1 MHLKIKIIISNI
13 PSLLFIDKCY
23 KGILIDK
30 NISFSYQHPKISAII
45 PVYNAEKYIHYS
57 LRSIQNQKMKDIEII
72 IVDDKSN
79 DKTIEIIHK
88 FMEEDK
94 RIKLIEN
101 KNRRQILFSKSIGA
115 LNSKGKYIIEL
126 DQDDMFFRDDA
137 FDIIYNES
145 EINDLDFLSFEYISA
160 KNGSKKIKFIN
171 NFIKEKNKVIKQPDL
186 KYSMFKEN
194 NCLLWGHLIRANI
207 YKKVIYHLWPIIINY
222 KIIFQED
229 FIITF
234 FIFTFAKKFKK
245 INKNIFFHFN
255 NKKSVS
261 EDYENNSEYYLSI
274 IFAGN
279 IFYDF
284 YFDSYPKDIEFMM
297 NYLDFITNHFKKAKI
312 LYNSFFNYFF
322 GKILSNRYLSSEN
335 KIYIEKTFQINLG
348 LFEQL
353 NINQDILS
361 IESQIQKKRNN
372 NNIIKIS
379 IIIIYSNLENLTN
392 VISLINNQIFECYEI
407 ILIFD
412 NEEEKIDE
420 IFIKYIK
427 SFENIKLIKNNK
439 TKGKIYSIYKAITI
453 IKGKYLLILDQN
465 CFFSKN
471 DALKNIYE
479 DIEKEDLD
487 IIEFNLY
494 KITTSNNISLY
505 RCKHFLSQFNIS
517 QIKYNSNFDDIDIS
531 KELLTNKLIKS
542 NFFRDILKKYNLND
556 SEIIIEYYYNDI
568 FNFIINSNE
577 YKFKRTNSANI
588 YMNENYFEKKK
599 FNDFTTENNKLVNES
614 IFYINFIFD
623 NSKNT
628 NEDKKIIIHDF
639 FNVLSI
645 IYNKFTDISKSSLE
659 LLQKFIDC
667 KYISEQNKNLL
678 KFYYYSL
685 IN

>member
-1 MHLKIKIIISNI
+1 
-13 PSLLFIDKCY
+13 
-23 KGILIDK
+23 
-30 NISFSYQHPKISAII
+30 
-45 PVYNAEKYIHYS
+45 
-57 LRSIQNQKMKDIEII
+57 MKDIEII

-101 KNRRQILFSKSIGA
+101 KNRRKILFSKSIGA

-145 EINDLDFLSFEYISA
+145 EINDLDFLSFEFISA
-160 KNGSKKIKFIN
+160 KNDSKKIKFIN

-186 KYSMFKEN
+186 KYSIFKQN
-194 NCLLWGHLIRANI
+194 NCLLWGHLIRTNI

-229 FIITF
+229 YIITF

-297 NYLDFITNHFKKAKI
+297 NYLDFINNHFKKAKI

-335 KIYIEKTFQINLG
+335 KIYIEKTFHINLG

-392 VISLINNQIFECYEI
+392 VISLINNQIFEYYEI

-420 IFIKYIK
+420 I
-427 SFENIKLIKNNK
+427 NKN
-439 TKGKIYSIYKAITI
+439 
-453 IKGKYLLILDQN
+453 
-465 CFFSKN
+465 
-471 DALKNIYE
+471 
-479 DIEKEDLD
+479 
-487 IIEFNLY
+487 
-494 KITTSNNISLY
+494 
-505 RCKHFLSQFNIS
+505 
-517 QIKYNSNFDDIDIS
+517 
-531 KELLTNKLIKS
+531 
-542 NFFRDILKKYNLND
+542 YNL
-556 SEIIIEYYYNDI
+556 
-568 FNFIINSNE
+568 
-577 YKFKRTNSANI
+577 
-588 YMNENYFEKKK
+588 
-599 FNDFTTENNKLVNES
+599 
-614 IFYINFIFD
+614 
-623 NSKNT
+623 
-628 NEDKKIIIHDF
+628 
-639 FNVLSI
+639 
-645 IYNKFTDISKSSLE
+645 
-659 LLQKFIDC
+659 
-667 KYISEQNKNLL
+667 
-678 KFYYYSL
+678 
-685 IN
+685 

>member
-1 MHLKIKIIISNI
+1 
-13 PSLLFIDKCY
+13 
-23 KGILIDK
+23 
-30 NISFSYQHPKISAII
+30 
-45 PVYNAEKYIHYS
+45 
-57 LRSIQNQKMKDIEII
+57 MKDIEII

-145 EINDLDFLSFEYISA
+145 EINDLDFLSFEFISA
-160 KNGSKKIKFIN
+160 KNDSKKIKFIN
-171 NFIKEKNKVIKQPDL
+171 NFIKEKNKVINQPDL

-194 NCLLWGHLIRANI
+194 NCLLWGHLIRTNI

-229 FIITF
+229 YIITF

-335 KIYIEKTFQINLG
+335 KIYIEKTFHINLG

-392 VISLINNQIFECYEI
+392 VISLINNQIFEYYEI

-420 IFIKYIK
+420 IFINYIK

-487 IIEFNLY
+487 IVEFNLY
-494 KITTSNNISLY
+494 KITTSNYISLY

-645 IYNKFTDISKSSLE
+645 IYNKFTDVSKSSLE